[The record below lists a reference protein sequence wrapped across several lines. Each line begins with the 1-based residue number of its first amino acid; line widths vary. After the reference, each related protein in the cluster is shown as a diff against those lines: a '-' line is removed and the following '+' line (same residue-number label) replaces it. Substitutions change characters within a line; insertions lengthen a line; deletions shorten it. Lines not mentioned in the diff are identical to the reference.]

1 MKREAVKYIIGLAMV
16 EAGIASFADLAGRLG
31 VSTAYLS
38 QIVNGV
44 ERPPAQQRRIAE
56 LLGREPRDLFG
67 RWTHP
72 TLTTRRGRL
81 A

>member
-56 LLGREPRDLFG
+56 MLGREPKAIFG
-67 RWTHP
+67 PFTHP
-72 TLTTRRGRL
+72 SLTASRGRL